1 MASSNERA
9 TALEAA
15 ESKLR
20 ADGAG
25 DAIVTAFA
33 RFHGLLE
40 SGVAGLIGED
50 SIEPIDR
57 LPDSDQLTQE
67 AGAEL
72 LDRTVVLKLNG
83 GLGTGM
89 GMTKA
94 KSLIE
99 AREGLSFL
107 DVIARQVLHLR
118 HETGARL
125 PLVMMNSFA
134 TRDDTLAAL
143 ARHEGIESNLPLDF
157 LQNRVPK
164 LRADDLHPVEWP
176 SDRGHEWAPPG
187 HGDLYTALVT
197 SGMLERML
205 AAGYSYAFVSNAD
218 NLGATLDRRILRWFA
233 DEDLPFLMEAADR
246 TAADRKG
253 GHLARRPD
261 GGLIL
266 REIAQT
272 PEADIDSFQDVDRH
286 RFFNTNSLWV
296 NLDALSRRLEAG
308 GGVLELPMIVNR
320 KTVDPGDSS
329 SVPVIQLESAMGAAI
344 GLFEGAQAVRVP
356 RSRFAPVKTTNDL
369 LALRSDA
376 YRLTDE
382 GQVVLAEARG
392 GVPPVIEL
400 DSRYYKLL
408 GDFEDRFPAG
418 PPSLIGCERLSVE
431 GDVIFGTGITVRGSV
446 AVRSPDSKAAV
457 SDGTQLRG

>member
-1 MASSNERA
+1 MS

-15 ESKLR
+15 EAKLR

-25 DAIVTAFA
+25 EAIVTAFA

-40 SGVAGLIGED
+40 SGVAGLITED
-50 SIEPIDR
+50 SIAPVDS
-57 LPDSDQLTQE
+57 LPDADQLS
-67 AGAEL
+67 AVADSAVL
-72 LDRTVVLKLNG
+72 NRTVVLKLNG

-107 DVIARQVLHLR
+107 DVIATQVLKLR
-118 HETGARL
+118 ERSGARL

-143 ARHEGIESNLPLDF
+143 ARHDGIESDLQLDF

-164 LRADDLHPVEWP
+164 LRAEDLRPVEWP
-176 SDRGHEWAPPG
+176 ADASHEWAPPG

-197 SGMLERML
+197 SGMLEQMI

-218 NLGATLDRRILRWFA
+218 NLGATLDERILGWFA
-233 DEDLPFLMEAADR
+233 AEEVPFLMEAADR

-253 GHLARRPD
+253 GHLARRAD

-272 PEADIDSFQDVDRH
+272 PESDLDAFQDTSRH
-286 RFFNTNSLWV
+286 RYFNTNSLWV
-296 NLDALSRRLEAG
+296 NLDALNSRLNAG
-308 GGVLELPMIVNR
+308 GGVLDLPMIVNH

-329 SVPVIQLESAMGAAI
+329 STPVIQLESAMGSAI
-344 GLFEGAQAVRVP
+344 GLFDGAQAIRVP
-356 RSRFAPVKTTNDL
+356 RSRFAPVKTTSDL

-382 GQVVLAEARG
+382 GQVVLVDQRAG
-392 GVPPVIEL
+392 QPPVIEL

-408 GDFEDRFPAG
+408 ADFEDRFPG
-418 PPSLIGCERLSVE
+418 GSPSLIECERLSVE
-431 GDVIFGTGITVRGSV
+431 GDVTFGSDV
-446 AVRSPDSKAAV
+446 AVLGSIDVSCPDGRGAV
-457 SDGTQLRG
+457 SDGTVLRKSAD